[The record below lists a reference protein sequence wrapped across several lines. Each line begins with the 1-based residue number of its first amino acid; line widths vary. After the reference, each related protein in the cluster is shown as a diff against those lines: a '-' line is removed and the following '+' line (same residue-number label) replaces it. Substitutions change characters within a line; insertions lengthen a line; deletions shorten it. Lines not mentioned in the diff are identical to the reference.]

1 VSNIPVAIIG
11 GGISGLATAY
21 DLQRQGKAFH
31 LFESTNRLGGIIK
44 TDSIKGFTI
53 DGGPDSLLLQKPAAI
68 ELCKELGLED
78 QLIST
83 LPPRTAYVVR
93 NRKLYPLPSEAIL
106 GIPTS
111 ISSLV
116 THRLISPTGRFRM
129 ALEILTT
136 LKKTG
141 TAQGDES
148 IAHFFRRHFGQECVD
163 YIAEPLLAG
172 IHAGSVDRLSMNSLF
187 PRLVKAETDSGSI
200 LAALRTRKERPS
212 PKGIFR
218 SLKGGIEVLTR
229 TLSSR
234 LPSEN
239 IHTGSSVTKIYG
251 KKPYQL
257 TLSNGTTLMADSV
270 VLAVPAYVAAT
281 ILQTLDSSLS
291 HLCNEIPYTST
302 ATVALGYPAASIT
315 SPLIGTGFVVPRIE
329 KEFALMAGSWVSSKW
344 PNRSPDSS
352 VLLRGFIGG
361 VRNNSTLTE
370 PDDRLIKIVQDDF
383 SKLINISGQPVV
395 SRVYH
400 WRRLN
405 PQHEVGHLERVQEID
420 RLLELHSGLYLIG
433 AGVRGVGVPDCIS
446 HGRAV
451 SSKITSK

>member
-1 VSNIPVAIIG
+1 MSNIPVAIIG

-21 DLQRQGKAFH
+21 DLQQRGKSFH
-31 LFESTNRLGGIIK
+31 LFESTDRLGGIIK
-44 TDSIKGFTI
+44 TDSIEGFTI
-53 DGGPDSLLLQKPAAI
+53 DGGPDSLLLQKPAAV
-68 ELCKELGLED
+68 ELCEELGLGN

-93 NRKLYPLPSEAIL
+93 NGKLYPLPSAAIL

-111 ISSLV
+111 ISSLA
-116 THRLISPTGRFRM
+116 THRLISPAGRLRM
-129 ALEILTT
+129 ALEIVMTT
-136 LKKTG
+136 KTFK
-141 TAQGDES
+141 TAQSDES
-148 IAHFFRRHFGQECVD
+148 IAQFFKRHFGQECVD

-172 IHAGSVDRLSMNSLF
+172 IHAGSVDRLSMKSLF
-187 PRLVKAETDSGSI
+187 PRLVKAESDYGSI
-200 LAALRTRKERPS
+200 LAALRARKERPS

-218 SLKGGIEVLTR
+218 SLKGGVEVLTK

-234 LPSEN
+234 LPSEKL
-239 IHTGSSVTKIYG
+239 HTGSSVTKVYG

-257 TLSNGTTLMADSV
+257 TLSNGKTLTADNV

-302 ATVALGYPAASIT
+302 ATVALGYPRSSIT

-329 KEFALMAGSWVSSKW
+329 KEFLLMAGSWVSSKW

-352 VLLRGFIGG
+352 VLLRGFVGG
-361 VRNNSTLTE
+361 ARDNTALTE

-383 SKLINISGQPVV
+383 SKLINISGQPIV

-405 PQHEVGHLERVQEID
+405 PQHEVGHFERVQEID
-420 RLLELHSGLYLIG
+420 RLLELHPGLHLIG

-451 SSKITSK
+451 SSTITSK